1 MTYKLLSELPNL
13 PENIDS
19 EMFNA
24 IPSETYELMQMSSP
38 ERRFLFGLIRH
49 FKPKHILEIGVAEG
63 GGTNLMLQSIKDMK
77 ETTLTSIDF
86 AEKTYKQ
93 NKPIG
98 FVALEKN
105 ANNPKWVLIS
115 GKDPSEVIESF
126 GKKFDFAIIDTA
138 HIHPIE
144 TLNFL
149 SVLPFLEDG
158 AIVVLHDLS
167 LYLHRSYFRD
177 LSRFPFV
184 ELATRYL
191 FTSVAGEKIM
201 VSSTDKEYISAWTL
215 PNIGAFQV
223 TSDTR
228 KYIDG
233 VFYSLAIPWAFIP
246 EDYVIDNIRNIVKK
260 YYDKTK
266 LELFDD
272 AIKAN
277 YYLKAKK
284 LKHTTDLPDVL
295 QQYEGK
301 YILFG
306 QKNAENYIE
315 MIKNIGFGLPLE
327 IWDNNV
333 YGGEIC
339 GVPIVKPH
347 KRIDDKTA
355 IICTVRTRH
364 TYNLIVE
371 ELPNSLKF
379 QIHFFEEL
387 SI

>member
-1 MTYKLLSELPNL
+1 MYKLLSELPNL
-13 PENIDS
+13 PENIDT
-19 EMFNA
+19 EKFNA
-24 IPSETYELMQMSSP
+24 IAPEIYEFTEMSPP
-38 ERRFLFGLIRH
+38 ENCFLLGLIRH
-49 FKPKHILEIGVAEG
+49 FKPKNILEIGVSSG
-63 GGTNLMLQSIKDMK
+63 GGTGLMLQAIKDFK
-77 ETTLTSIDF
+77 ETRLISIDI
-86 AEKTYKQ
+86 AEKAYRYPD
-93 NKPIG
+93 KPVG
-98 FVALEKN
+98 FVALKEN
-105 ANNPKWVLIS
+105 INNPQWSLVT

-158 AIVVLHDLS
+158 AVVVLHDLS
-167 LYLHRSYFRD
+167 LYLHRSFYQD
-177 LSRFPFV
+177 LSKFPFV
-184 ELATRYL
+184 SLATRYL
-191 FTSVAGEKIM
+191 FSSVVGNKIM

-223 TSDTR
+223 TSDTH

-233 VFYSLAIPWAFIP
+233 IFYSLAMPWAFIP
-246 EDYVIDNIRNIVKK
+246 ENHIIDSIRNIVKK

-266 LELFDD
+266 LELFND

-284 LKHTTDLPDVL
+284 LKHTIDLPNVL

-315 MIKNIGFGLPLE
+315 VIKSIGFGYPSE
-327 IWDNNV
+327 IWDNKV
-333 YGGEIC
+333 QGGEIC
-339 GVPIVKPH
+339 GIPIVKPH
-347 KRIDDKTA
+347 KGLNDKTA
-355 IICTVRTRH
+355 IICTVKAKS
-364 TYNLIVE
+364 TYDLIMEGLSNL
-371 ELPNSLKF
+371 LKP
-379 QIHFFEEL
+379 HFYWFEEK
-387 SI
+387 

>member
-24 IPSETYELMQMSSP
+24 MPPEIYALMNMDAP
-38 ERRFLFGLIRH
+38 EQRFLFGLICH
-49 FKPKHILEIGVAEG
+49 FKPKNILEIGVAEG
-63 GGTNLMLQSIKDMK
+63 GGSGFILQAIKDMK

-86 AEKTYKQ
+86 AERTYKQ
-93 NKPIG
+93 DKPIG
-98 FVALEKN
+98 FAALEKN

-115 GKDPSEVIESF
+115 GKDPSEVIENF
-126 GKKFDFAIIDTA
+126 GKKFDFAVIDTG
-138 HIHPIE
+138 HIHPVE

-158 AIVVLHDLS
+158 AVVVLHDLS
-167 LYLHRSYFRD
+167 LYLSRNYFRD
-177 LSRFPFV
+177 LSKFPSV

-191 FTSVAGEKIM
+191 FTSVVGEKIM
-201 VSSTDKEYISAWTL
+201 VSSTNEKYISDWTL
-215 PNIGAFQV
+215 PNIGAFQI
-223 TSDTR
+223 TSDTH

-233 VFYSLAIPWAFIP
+233 VFYSLAIPWGFIP
-246 EDYVIDNIRNIVKK
+246 ENYIMDNIRNIVKK

-277 YYLKAKK
+277 NYINAKK
-284 LKHTTDLPDVL
+284 LKHTHTIDLPTVL

-327 IWDNNV
+327 IWDNKV

-339 GVPIVKPH
+339 GVTVVKP
-347 KRIDDKTA
+347 REMLVDKTA
-355 IICTVRTRH
+355 IICTVRARFI
-364 TYNLIVE
+364 YNLIVE
-371 ELPNSLKF
+371 ELPNTLKS
-379 QIHFFEEL
+379 QVYFFEGL
-387 SI
+387 

>member
-1 MTYKLLSELPNL
+1 MNYKLLSELPNL

-24 IPSETYELMQMSSP
+24 IPPETYELMQMSSP

-49 FKPKHILEIGVAEG
+49 FKPKNILEIGVAEG
-63 GGTNLMLQSIKDMK
+63 GSSGLMLQAIKDMK

-98 FVALEKN
+98 FAALEKN
-105 ANNPKWVLIS
+105 ANNPKWVLIP
-115 GKDPSEVIESF
+115 GKDPSEVIENF
-126 GKKFDFAIIDTA
+126 GKKFDFAIIDTL
-138 HIHPIE
+138 HIHPVE

-167 LYLHRSYFRD
+167 LYLHSSHFQD
-177 LSRFPFV
+177 ISRFPFV
-184 ELATRYL
+184 SLATRYL

-201 VSSTDKEYISAWTL
+201 VSSTDKEYISTWTL

-223 TSDTR
+223 TPDTR

-233 VFYSLAIPWAFIP
+233 VFYSLSIPWGFTP
-246 EDYVIDNIRNIVKK
+246 EDYVMNSIRNIVKNH
-260 YYDKTK
+260 YDKTK

-284 LKHTTDLPDVL
+284 LKHTIDLPNVL

-315 MIKNIGFGLPLE
+315 MIKSIGFDSPLE
-327 IWDNNV
+327 IWDNKI

-339 GVPIVKPH
+339 GVPIVKPR
-347 KRIDDKTA
+347 KELDAKTA
-355 IICTVRTRH
+355 IICTVRAKF
-364 TYNLIVE
+364 TYDLIME
-371 ELPNSLKF
+371 EFSNSLKS
-379 QIHFFEEL
+379 HTYWFE
-387 SI
+387 

>member
-1 MTYKLLSELPNL
+1 MTYKLLCELPNL

-24 IPSETYELMQMSSP
+24 ISP
-38 ERRFLFGLIRH
+38 EIYEFTEMSPPENSFLLGLIRH
-49 FKPKHILEIGVAEG
+49 FKPKNILEIGVSSG
-63 GGTNLMLQSIKDMK
+63 GGTGLILQAIKDFK
-77 ETTLTSIDF
+77 ETTLTSIDI
-86 AEKTYKQ
+86 AEKAYRY
-93 NKPIG
+93 PDRPVG
-98 FVALEKN
+98 FVALKKN
-105 ANNPKWVLIS
+105 INNPQWVLIP

-138 HIHPIE
+138 HIHPVE

-167 LYLHRSYFRD
+167 LYLHRSHFQD

-184 ELATRYL
+184 SLATRYL
-191 FTSVAGEKIM
+191 FTSVVGEKIM
-201 VSSTDKEYISAWTL
+201 VSSTDKEYISTWTL

-223 TSDTR
+223 TPDTR

-233 VFYSLAIPWAFIP
+233 VFYSLAVPWAFIP
-246 EDYVIDNIRNIVKK
+246 EDYVMNSIRNIVKK

-284 LKHTTDLPDVL
+284 LKHTIDLPNVL

-315 MIKNIGFGLPLE
+315 MIKSIGFDLPLE
-327 IWDNNV
+327 IWDNKV

-339 GVPIVKPH
+339 GVPIVKPR
-347 KRIDDKTA
+347 KELDAKTA
-355 IICTVRTRH
+355 IICTVRAKF
-364 TYNLIVE
+364 TYDLIME
-371 ELPNSLKF
+371 EFSNSLKS
-379 QIHFFEEL
+379 HTYWFE
-387 SI
+387 